1 MPCNQAATLAD
12 VTFACTDIPTGGL
25 TKVLVADYYNVTSN
39 SLITVS
45 GNTVTVTPAA
55 AGLVT
60 DGDAVNLEFNNK
72 DGFSVFTDV
81 KTINADGSF
90 SVVPTVSVEFPLMTK
105 AKRDAIQDMSSPYA
119 RVVALIETAAGTH
132 HVVGLDF
139 GLYFSTID
147 GGSGT
152 TRAEKNRFQLTMTG
166 EEDTL
171 AYYVEDTEWDKVI
184 A

>member
-1 MPCNQAATLAD
+1 MPCELSATLTD
-12 VTFACTDIPTGGL
+12 ITFSCTDIPTGGL
-25 TKVLVADYYNVTSN
+25 TRVLIADYYNVRDN
-39 SLITVS
+39 SLVTVS
-45 GNTVTVTPAA
+45 GNDVTVSPAA
-55 AGLVT
+55 TGLVT
-60 DGDAVNLEFNNK
+60 DSDAFDLEFNNK

-81 KTINADGSF
+81 KTVNADGSF
-90 SVVPTVSVEFPLMTK
+90 SVVPTISVEFPVMTK
-105 AKRDAIQDMSSPYA
+105 AKRDSLQDMSSPYA

-139 GLYFSTID
+139 GLYFATID

-152 TRAEKNRFQLTMTG
+152 TRSEKNRFQITMTG

-171 AYYVEDTEWDKVI
+171 AYYVEDAEWVKVI

>member
-12 VTFACTDIPTGGL
+12 IVFSCSDIPTGGL
-25 TKVLVADYYNVTSN
+25 TKVLIADYYNVTTN
-39 SLITVS
+39 AFITVLA
-45 GNTVTVTPAA
+45 NDVTVTPATT
-55 AGLVT
+55 GLVT

-90 SVVPTVSVEFPLMTK
+90 SVVPTISVEFPVMSK
-105 AKRDAIQDMSSPYA
+105 VKRDSLSDMSSPYA
-119 RVVALIETAAGTH
+119 RVVALVETAAGTH
-132 HVVGLDF
+132 HVIGLDF
-139 GLYFSTID
+139 GLYFATVD

-152 TRAEKNRFQLTMTG
+152 TRSEKNRFQVTMTG
-166 EEDTL
+166 EEDSL
-171 AYYVEDTEWDKVI
+171 AYFIEDAEWVKVI